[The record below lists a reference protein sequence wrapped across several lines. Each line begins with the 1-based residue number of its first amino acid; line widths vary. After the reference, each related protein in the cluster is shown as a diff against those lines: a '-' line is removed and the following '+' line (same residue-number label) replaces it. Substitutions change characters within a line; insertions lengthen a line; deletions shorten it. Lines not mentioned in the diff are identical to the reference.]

1 MRRLLGTG
9 VGFAAMLVVACDGGG
24 GPKAGE
30 IVMELVNPD
39 QPLGALVFTVT
50 SEESFTVDSV
60 TSTCV
65 DCRLFTLRRSER
77 DVRAVITGQ
86 LAVGPLIRIAVSDVK
101 TRAAYGAVVIE
112 AAAPAPDFQLVSL
125 TRIRLEILE
134 Q

>member
-1 MRRLLGTG
+1 MRKLLGTG
-9 VGFAAMLVVACDGGG
+9 VGFAAMLVIACEGG

-50 SEESFTVDSV
+50 SVESFTVDSV
-60 TSTCV
+60 TSICV

-101 TRAAYGAVVIE
+101 TPAAYGAVVIE
-112 AAAPAPDFQLVSL
+112 AAAPDFQLVSL
-125 TRIRLEILE
+125 TRIGLEILE

>member
-1 MRRLLGTG
+1 MRKLLGTG
-9 VGFAAMLVVACDGGG
+9 VGFAAMLVIACDG

-50 SEESFTVDSV
+50 SAESFTVDSV

-65 DCRLFTLRRSER
+65 GCQLFTLRRSER

-86 LAVGPLIRIAVSDVK
+86 LAVGPLIRVAVSDVK
-101 TRAAYGAVVIE
+101 TPGAYGAVVIE
-112 AAAPAPDFQLVSL
+112 AAARDFQLVSL
-125 TRIRLEILE
+125 TRIRLEIP
-134 Q
+134 QQ

>member
-1 MRRLLGTG
+1 MRKLLGTG
-9 VGFAAMLVVACDGGG
+9 VGFAARLVIACDG

-50 SEESFTVDSV
+50 SAESFTVDSV
-60 TSTCV
+60 TSICV

-86 LAVGPLIRIAVSDVK
+86 LTVGPLIRIAVSDVK
-101 TRAAYGAVVIE
+101 TPAAYDAVVID
-112 AAAPAPDFQLVSL
+112 AAARDFQLVSL
-125 TRIRLEILE
+125 TRIGLEILE

>member
-1 MRRLLGTG
+1 
-9 VGFAAMLVVACDGGG
+9 MLVIACEGRPS
-24 GPKAGE
+24 PKAVE

-50 SEESFTVDSV
+50 SVVSFSVDSV

-86 LAVGPLIRIAVSDVK
+86 LVVGPLIRIAVSDVK
-101 TRAAYGAVVIE
+101 TPGAYGVVVTE
-112 AAAPAPDFQLVSL
+112 AAAVDFQLVSL
-125 TRIRLEILE
+125 TRIGLEIP
-134 Q
+134 QQ